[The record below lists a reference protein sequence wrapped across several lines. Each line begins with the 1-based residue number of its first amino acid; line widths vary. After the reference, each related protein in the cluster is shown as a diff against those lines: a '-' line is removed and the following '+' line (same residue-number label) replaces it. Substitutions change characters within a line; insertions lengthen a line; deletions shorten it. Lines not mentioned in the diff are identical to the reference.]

1 MKVKIINKFCRQ
13 IKRTHL
19 EIFTITSRVIVNFAK
34 FRDLQKQVTAL
45 LAKLAFIKKTTTAT
59 YLTSVLEFEIIGD
72 LLYCFLLRL

>member
-1 MKVKIINKFCRQ
+1 MKVKIINKFRRQ

-45 LAKLAFIKKTTTAT
+45 LAKLASIKKTTTAT
-59 YLTSVLEFEIIGD
+59 YLISVLEFEIIED